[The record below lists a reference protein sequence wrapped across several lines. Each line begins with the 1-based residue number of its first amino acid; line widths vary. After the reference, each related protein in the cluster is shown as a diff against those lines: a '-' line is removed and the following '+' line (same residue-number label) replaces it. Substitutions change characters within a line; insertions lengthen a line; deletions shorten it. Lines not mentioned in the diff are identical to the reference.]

1 MSGEITPPTLP
12 DVSLDQSVPF
22 ALCLVTIGVCQ
33 YFTLRRSRFAI
44 ESLQRKTM
52 NRPSP

>member
-1 MSGEITPPTLP
+1 MSGEITPPIYPTFR
-12 DVSLDQSVPF
+12 STNAFPF

-44 ESLQRKTM
+44 ESLQRKQ
-52 NRPSP
+52 